1 MIIYKRERAM
11 YTMLKSQEQIRLDE
25 GNINKGF

>member
-1 MIIYKRERAM
+1 MIIYKRVRAM
-11 YTMLKSQEQIRLDE
+11 YTMLKSQEQTRQDV